1 MEMTPAHMQVHI
13 EVLFSAGIPPSM
25 TVAEPGVHGAT
36 VTGTQGIGVNT
47 PSAAAVAEATVG
59 LASDMHMP
67 KGGMLVVGMLS
78 MILAAGAPIMVLFV
92 GSTFSALGAAPKV
105 HIIMQPEVT
114 KSGIGSLSRLTAG
127 LERRRLGKA
136 RTIEPPS
143 LHCRKLTLHRLGLVF
158 WPPKKKDARELLMET
173 ARVPSPQHPT

>member
-1 MEMTPAHMQVHI
+1 MEITPAHIQVHI
-13 EVLFSAGIPPSM
+13 EELFSAGIPPSM
-25 TVAEPGVHGAT
+25 TVAEPGVQGAT
-36 VTGTQGIGVNT
+36 VTGTHGIGVKT
-47 PSAAAVAEATVG
+47 PRAAAVAEATVG

-67 KGGMLVVGMLS
+67 KGGMFVVGMLS

-92 GSTFSALGAAPKV
+92 GRTFSALGAAPKV

-127 LERRRLGKA
+127 LKRGRPGKA

-143 LHCRKLTLHRLGLVF
+143 LHFRKLMLHRLGLVF
-158 WPPKKKDARELLMET
+158 WPPKKKDAGELPMKATPVL
-173 ARVPSPQHPT
+173 SPQPPT